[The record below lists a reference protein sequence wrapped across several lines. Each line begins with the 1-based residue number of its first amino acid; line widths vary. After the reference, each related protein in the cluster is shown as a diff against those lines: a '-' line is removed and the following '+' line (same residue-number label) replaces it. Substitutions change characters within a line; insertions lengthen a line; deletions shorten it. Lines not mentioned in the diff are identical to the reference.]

1 MVQIE
6 DKKKEQLDPLAF
18 AYWLQGFFEMS
29 DAKTLDEKQVQ
40 VLKEHLELIFRKVPI
55 APTLTTATGPDTEIN
70 IQDLQVPDLGLEQFK
85 LGKDYAVIC

>member
-6 DKKKEQLDPLAF
+6 EKKKEQLDPLAF

-40 VLKEHLELIFRKVPI
+40 VLKEHLELIFRKVPM
-55 APTLTTATGPDTEIN
+55 APTMTTTGTEQIT
-70 IQDLQVPDLGLEQFK
+70 IQDLQVPDRRNLAPFK
-85 LGKDYAVIC
+85 LGEGYAVIC